1 VSAPLLVVE
10 GLSKAFGGLQA
21 LAGLDL
27 TVDERQIVGLIGPN
41 GSGKT
46 TFFNVLTGYYRPD
59 AGRVRLAGQDL
70 AGCRPVEACRR
81 GIARTFQLVRPFAQ
95 LSARENAMVCRAYG
109 SVPARDLAHASTE
122 ADELLAFVGLAD
134 RAATPAHKLT
144 LVDRKR
150 LELARALGARPRLL
164 LLDEL
169 MAGLNPTETTA
180 AIELIH
186 RIRAQGI
193 GIIMVEHIMQAVLG
207 VSDRVVVLN
216 AGQKIADGT
225 PGAVMADPQ
234 VIEAYL
240 GRGSHLPR

>member
-1 VSAPLLVVE
+1 MLVVE
-10 GLSKAFGGLQA
+10 GLCKAFGGLHA

-27 TVDERQIVGLIGPN
+27 IIDEREIVGLIGPN

-59 AGRVRLAGQDL
+59 GGRIRLAGHDL

-81 GIARTFQLVRPFAQ
+81 GIARTFQLVRPFPQ
-95 LSARENAMVCRAYG
+95 LSARENAMVGRAYG
-109 SVPARDLAHASTE
+109 SVPARDLAHASTD

-134 RAATPAHKLT
+134 RAATPAHELT